1 MTHLVFDTN
10 ILIDYLSGQIEALSI
25 IDGCA
30 NPAISKIVYMEVM
43 VGCKH
48 FALARVA
55 LPEEFERILASV
67 ENMTRAWI
75 NSTFKV
81 LPIDEETADLSI
93 EVRKQTKKKLPDTVI
108 HATAMLNGW
117 PIVTRNPR
125 DFTPLAQVPAGYNN
139 VDLIVPYSLP

>member
-43 VGCKH
+43 VGCKY

-55 LPEEFERILASV
+55 SPEEFERILASV

-139 VDLIVPYSLP
+139 VDVIVPYSLP

>member
-1 MTHLVFDTN
+1 MNHLVFDTN

-30 NPAISKIVYMEVM
+30 NPVISKIVYMEVM
-43 VGCKH
+43 VGCKLS
-48 FALARVA
+48 ALVRAA
-55 LPEEFERILASV
+55 LPVDYERTLAAV

-108 HATAMLNGW
+108 HATAILNGW

-125 DFTPLAQVPAGYNN
+125 DFPPMAHVPVGYSN
-139 VDLIVPYSLP
+139 VEVIVPYSLP

>member
-10 ILIDYLSGQIEALSI
+10 ILIDYLSGHLEALST
-25 IDGCA
+25 IDDCA
-30 NPAISKIVYMEVM
+30 NPVISKIVYMEVM
-43 VGCKH
+43 VGCEYS
-48 FALARVA
+48 ALVRAA
-55 LPEEFERILASV
+55 LPEDYERTLASV
-67 ENMTRAWI
+67 ENMIRAWI

-117 PIVTRNPR
+117 PIVSCNPR
-125 DFTPLAQVPAGYNN
+125 DFTPLAQVPVGYNN
-139 VDLIVPYSLP
+139 VDVILPYSLP

>member
-25 IDGCA
+25 IDGC
-30 NPAISKIVYMEVM
+30 
-43 VGCKH
+43 
-48 FALARVA
+48 
-55 LPEEFERILASV
+55 

-139 VDLIVPYSLP
+139 VDVIVPYSLP